1 MTASR
6 PDGLAPLSLRP
17 LPRPTGLRS
26 LVRTAAVSLNRGALV
41 NAREAVW
48 EGQLRAWQRRQ
59 AGQALDAVR
68 PAPPVRRRA

>member
-6 PDGLAPLSLRP
+6 PDRLAPLSLAP

-48 EGQLRAWQRRQ
+48 EAQLRAWQRRQ
-59 AGQALDAVR
+59 AVQALEAAR
-68 PAPPVRRRA
+68 PAPPARRHA